1 MVTGSWVTQAI
12 FIAAKLGVA
21 DVLHSGPLDSAE
33 IAARIAVDPDALHR
47 VLRRLASLGIFRQN
61 GSGRFEQTPIPEYL
75 RTDIP
80 GSLRAWARMVA
91 SKWNWDLVGSLMETV
106 RTGAKPAWNGW
117 EHFGQ
122 NRHDAEVFNQS
133 MTSFSAAEIGP
144 LLAAFSFRRYP

>member
-1 MVTGSWVTQAI
+1 
-12 FIAAKLGVA
+12 
-21 DVLHSGPLDSAE
+21 
-33 IAARIAVDPDALHR
+33 VDPDALHR
-47 VLRRLASLGIFRQN
+47 VLRCLASLGIFRQN